1 MSSACVEDWR
11 GESADHLKPHGGRC
25 PTEGGCGNAC
35 GQRFMAEPPRDLNR
49 SSDGDKAPAR
59 RGGRALP
66 GPLKRLLTGRVSVQ
80 PFGASRGLSVPHIG
94 ERFRDDRVAGV
105 GWRTLSACRT

>member
-1 MSSACVEDWR
+1 
-11 GESADHLKPHGGRC
+11 
-25 PTEGGCGNAC
+25 
-35 GQRFMAEPPRDLNR
+35 MAEPPRDLNR

-105 GWRTLSACRT
+105 GWRTLSACRTWAGGWSEIRCQWDRVPGRGVRVLSRRWWKFEGGVISR